1 MILTSVMK
9 NMDVAVRDVSLAAA
23 DDSFEGGTNLGTL
36 ENDGVAIAPFHD
48 FEDQVPQE
56 VKDRL
61 EELRQGI
68 IDGEIVTSPD
78 A

>member
-1 MILTSVMK
+1 MEASGYDAFDNEAFI
-9 NMDVAVRDVSLAAA
+9 
-23 DDSFEGGTNLGTL
+23 GTL